1 MVEIILCDDD
11 PFILKIAKET
21 IQKVIHTY
29 YLKAQIACVSVNYRE
44 VIGFIEENPKPYLYF
59 IDLDFGRGKLNGID
73 IAKIV
78 KQKIPQ
84 SKVVFVTNH
93 HEMALEVLK
102 SGVEPFGFIEK
113 NSDISKMEEDYL
125 KYIQL
130 AIGDISYEEG
140 KQEQQEQTIELV
152 LGIDEKIRLPL
163 SQILYVEA
171 VKTIS
176 HGIAYHTI
184 NGSTMIVR
192 DSIEKVLESLGSEFM
207 RTHRSVI
214 VHKKYVVGLEEGL
227 VRFANGETAAC
238 SFRLR
243 SEVKRLLVR

>member
-1 MVEIILCDDD
+1 MIEIILCDDD

-21 IQKVIHTY
+21 IHKVIHTY
-29 YLKAQIACVSVNYRE
+29 YLEAQIACVSESYSE
-44 VIGFIEENPKPYLYF
+44 IIKFIEDNPKPYLCF
-59 IDLDFGRGKLNGID
+59 IDLDFGKEKLNGID
-73 IAKIV
+73 IAKLI
-78 KQKIPQ
+78 KQKEPL

-93 HEMALEVLK
+93 HELALEVLK

-113 NSDISKMEEDYL
+113 NSDLSKMEEDYL

-130 AIGDISYEEG
+130 AIGNTSYEKNE
-140 KQEQQEQTIELV
+140 QEQMIELI
-152 LGIDEKIRLPL
+152 LGVDEKIKLPL

-192 DSIEKVLESLGSEFM
+192 DSIEKVLETLGEDFM

-243 SEVKRLLVR
+243 GEVRKLLAR

>member
-1 MVEIILCDDD
+1 MIEIILCDDD
-11 PFILKIAKET
+11 PFILKVAKET
-21 IQKVIHTY
+21 IHKVIHTY
-29 YLKAQIACVSVNYRE
+29 YLEAQIACVSESYLE
-44 VIGFIEENPKPYLYF
+44 IIKFIEDNPRPYLCF
-59 IDLDFGRGKLNGID
+59 IDLDFGKEKLNGID
-73 IAKIV
+73 IAKLI
-78 KQKIPQ
+78 KKKEPL

-93 HEMALEVLK
+93 YELALEVLK

-113 NSDISKMEEDYL
+113 NSDISRMEEDYL

-130 AIGDISYEEG
+130 AIGNTSYEKNE
-140 KQEQQEQTIELV
+140 QEQMIELV
-152 LGIDEKIRLPL
+152 LGVDEKIKLPL

-192 DSIEKVLESLGSEFM
+192 DSIEKVLETLGEDFM

-243 SEVKRLLVR
+243 GEVRKLLAR

>member
-11 PFILKIAKET
+11 PFILQIAKET
-21 IQKVIHTY
+21 IHKVIYTY
-29 YLKAQIACVSVNYRE
+29 YLEVQIACVSTNYQE
-44 VIGFIEENPKPYLYF
+44 IMGFIDENPKPYLYF
-59 IDLDFGRGKLNGID
+59 MDLDFGQEKLNGID
-73 IAKIV
+73 IAKLI
-78 KQKIPQ
+78 KQKEPL

-130 AIGDISYEEG
+130 AIGDISYEKSE
-140 KQEQQEQTIELV
+140 EERTVELV
-152 LGIDEKIRLPL
+152 LGIDEKIKLPL
-163 SQILYVEA
+163 SHILYIEA

-184 NGSTMIVR
+184 NGSTMVVR
-192 DSIEKVLESLGSEFM
+192 DSIEKVLENLGEEFM

-243 SEVKRLLVR
+243 GEVKKLFTR